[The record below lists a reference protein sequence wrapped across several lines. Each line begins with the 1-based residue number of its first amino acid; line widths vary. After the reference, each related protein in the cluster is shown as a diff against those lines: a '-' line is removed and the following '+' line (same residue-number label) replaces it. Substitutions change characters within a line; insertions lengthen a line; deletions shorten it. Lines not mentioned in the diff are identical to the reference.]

1 MRLSVEEWTAGMD
14 AKQLRACIAR
24 FEDEI
29 EELRGKPMND
39 EDKKWITELEKAA
52 RVRTPVGATYAVA
65 LALMHVAAQLER
77 IAIVQE
83 DEEPAAYDVRTTAAK
98 K

>member
-1 MRLSVEEWTAGMD
+1 MRLSVEEWTSGMD

-39 EDKKWITELEKAA
+39 NDKKWITELEKAA
-52 RVRTPVGATYAVA
+52 KIRTPVGATYAVA
-65 LALMHVAAQLER
+65 LALMHIASKLEDLASEIR
-77 IAIVQE
+77 EAG
-83 DEEPAAYDVRTTAAK
+83 DYRPPSASK